1 MILFTPS
8 EIKFLK
14 SLEEARVA
22 TSHSDI
28 PHVKPVSYVY
38 HEGVIFYATDYNTRN
53 YKNLKINSNIAI
65 SIDTYKSKDHK
76 AVLIQGN
83 AEIIE
88 NGEEFEQIYSVFFD
102 KFQWVRDTPWK
113 ENEAPFVKIIP
124 KKKTSWGLSD

>member
-1 MILFTPS
+1 MIEFSTS
-8 EIKFLK
+8 EITYLK

-38 HEGVIFYATDYNTRN
+38 QDGMIFYATDYETRN
-53 YKNLKINSNIAI
+53 YKNLVINPNVAI

-76 AVLIQGN
+76 AVIIQGK
-83 AEIIE
+83 AKIIE
-88 NGEEFEQIYSVFFD
+88 NGEEFKKIYMVFFD

-124 KKKTSWGLSD
+124 NKKTSWGLNV

>member
-14 SLEEARVA
+14 SIEEARVA

-38 HEGVIFYATDYNTRN
+38 YEGVIFYATDYNTRN